1 MAAGVTKGRIYT
13 KATGANGNRLIAPTG
28 NSMIYGAYQ
37 AMRTTPAAAVGENK
51 VQCLGFGSRVGIP
64 AKASGMHSG
73 QLVKLDGHEAVAED
87 YSGAVLSGLGSIL
100 GRIYKIYTRGE
111 YMEETEVSGVGDIL
125 IVELGSR

>member
-1 MAAGVTKGRIYT
+1 MTKGHIYT
-13 KATGANGNRLIAPTG
+13 KGTGANGNRLVASTP
-28 NSMIYGAYQ
+28 NSMVYGMYQ

-51 VQCLGFGSRVGIP
+51 VQCLGFGSRVGIL
-64 AKASGMHSG
+64 AKDNELHAG

-87 YSGAVLSGLGSIL
+87 YTIIDPATTRRIL

-111 YMEETEVSGVGDIL
+111 YMEETEVGGVGDIL

>member
-1 MAAGVTKGRIYT
+1 MTKGHIYT
-13 KATGANGNRLIAPTG
+13 KGTGANGNRLIVPPQ
-28 NSMIYGAYQ
+28 NSVAYGVYQ

-64 AKASGMHSG
+64 AKDNELHAG
-73 QLVKLDGHEAVAED
+73 QIVKLDGYEAKAED
-87 YSGAVLSGLGSIL
+87 YTQVDTATTRQIL

-111 YMEETEVSGVGDIL
+111 YMEETEVGSVGDIL